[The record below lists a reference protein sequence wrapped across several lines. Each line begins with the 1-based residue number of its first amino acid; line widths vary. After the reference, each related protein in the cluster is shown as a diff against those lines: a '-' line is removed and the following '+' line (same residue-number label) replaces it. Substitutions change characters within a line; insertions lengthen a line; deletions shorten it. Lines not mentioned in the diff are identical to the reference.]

1 MSLRFYS
8 TFCKVFFHFLMCIFG
23 LCNSKKE
30 KQSPKKASTYHVTKI
45 TFINLNSFFIKTFLI
60 KCKPVWLL

>member
-30 KQSPKKASTYHVTKI
+30 KQSPKKGKHISRNKNNFYK
-45 TFINLNSFFIKTFLI
+45 FKQFFIKTFLI
-60 KCKPVWLL
+60 KCKPIWLL